1 MANIQ
6 MLQHSAPVEPMP
18 FGALASAVLDN
29 SPIGPGDEEL
39 ALRGLRADDLA
50 MIEEHLLDLCRTDRA
65 MRFLGAQN
73 DEAVSSYARHLDPS
87 ASIMVGA
94 IAPSGRLLGFAE
106 AQPTE
111 ARGKVEIAV
120 TVAHAWRRRGLG
132 RALVARVIVL
142 SFADGAHIAEFNF
155 CPSNKAIVCLVASLG
170 GRFGPLLGTASISR
184 GSRLERLVA

>member
-6 MLQHSAPVEPMP
+6 MLQHSAPLESMRL
-18 FGALASAVLDN
+18 GALASAALDN
-29 SPIGPGDEEL
+29 EPV
-39 ALRGLRADDLA
+39 GLREDRLTLRRLRSEDRAQ
-50 MIEEHLLDLCRTDRA
+50 IEQHLLDLCRTDRA

-73 DEAVSSYARHLDPS
+73 DEVVSSYAKYLNPS

-94 IAPSGRLLGFAE
+94 LAPSGRLLGFAE

-120 TVAHAWRRRGLG
+120 TVTHAWRRRGLG
-132 RALVARVIVL
+132 RALVARAIVL
-142 SFADGAHIAEFNF
+142 SFVDGAHVAEFNF
-155 CPSNKAIVCLVASLG
+155 CPSNKAIICLVASLG
-170 GRFGPLLGTASISR
+170 GRFGPLSGTASISR